1 MRRIGSLQR
10 ATYKKLKMKKI
21 ITITCMLL
29 LLQIPFINASS
40 AIINIGVFQTN
51 PLTEYT
57 GKYQVVQR
65 QGTVAIKIDLVDG
78 ELICTQLWDGEKLLL
93 RHLSGD
99 NFMMAG
105 FDWSVKFLRDKDKKV
120 NQILV
125 TGTDRWDRV
134 KE

>member
-1 MRRIGSLQR
+1 
-10 ATYKKLKMKKI
+10 MKKI
-21 ITITCMLL
+21 ITIACLLL
-29 LLQIPFINASS
+29 LLQIPFINASP
-40 AIINIGVFQTN
+40 AITNISVFQTN

-65 QGTVAIKIDLVDG
+65 RGTVAIKIDLVDG

-120 NQILV
+120 SQILV
-125 TGTDRWDRV
+125 MGTDRWDKV